1 VLRVDASANTVV
13 VGTLERLGRREV
25 RLRDVVVRA
34 PAGRVGASFRVRAE
48 PIPGQIEVGDD
59 GTALLV
65 LERDAFQ
72 VAPGQ
77 VAALYDGDAIV
88 AAGVVAG

>member
-1 VLRVDASANTVV
+1 M
-13 VGTLERLGRREV
+13 

-34 PAGRVGASFRVRAE
+34 PADRVGASFRVRAE
-48 PIPGQIEVGDD
+48 PIPAAFEADVD
-59 GTALLV
+59 GTAV
-65 LERDAFQ
+65 LRLDRDAFQ

-77 VAALYDGDAIV
+77 VAALYDGDCIV